1 MPRNRVRGRKW
12 CEVGGHAGAFGVAA
26 ASRAPTPWSRIARP
40 QAARRAPQLAR
51 GPSRHA
57 DEETDAACLWPL
69 PRASQNDEE
78 AGVAESSHAAGAKP
92 AKKQKRGNMTGDEWA
107 DAHGEEWQKFLKEK
121 LKRCECSNPRTSMS
135 QRRKALK
142 QDEREGIAPGIPAA
156 CLLCFAPIDMEVRP
170 PPSPSPSPTPAP
182 RSRDSSAAPADCM
195 PAPAPGAALWRD
207 VGVGVRRQS

>member
-1 MPRNRVRGRKW
+1 MPTNRVRAPTPW
-12 CEVGGHAGAFGVAA
+12 EVERHAGAFGVAA

-170 PPSPSPSPTPAP
+170 PPSPSPTPAP